1 MNKRD
6 FLKYIT
12 GLCAST
18 GIIALFHN
26 NNKAYG
32 RLCKSDII
40 NDYLENSEWKWKKE
54 ALFYEVANNVVY
66 CKLCPNLCVLKNGG
80 RGLCKARVN
89 HSGMLYSHSYGNPC
103 SLYNDPVE
111 KKPLFHFLP
120 GSRTLSFA
128 VAGCNLHCLNCQ
140 NWAISQIKP
149 EDAYNYDL
157 TPSQIVD
164 KAITA
169 GSKSISYTY
178 SEPTTFYE
186 YVADT
191 SKLSHTKGLKNIYV
205 SNGYI
210 NEKPLRYLAKHLDA
224 ANIDLKSFS
233 NEIYNKLNSGTLQ
246 PVLDTLKILK
256 EENVW
261 IEITNLV
268 IPQWTDDMKMISSM
282 CEWLVQNNFQNYP
295 LHFSRFF
302 PVYKLTNIPSTP
314 LATLEKARNIAIGK
328 GMKYVYIGNVP
339 NTNYENTICPEC
351 KKILVERKGFSI
363 LTNNIVNGRC
373 RFCNEKIPGIWM

>member
-1 MNKRD
+1 
-6 FLKYIT
+6 
-12 GLCAST
+12 
-18 GIIALFHN
+18 
-26 NNKAYG
+26 
-32 RLCKSDII
+32 
-40 NDYLENSEWKWKKE
+40 
-54 ALFYEVANNVVY
+54 
-66 CKLCPNLCVLKNGG
+66 
-80 RGLCKARVN
+80 
-89 HSGMLYSHSYGNPC
+89 
-103 SLYNDPVE
+103 
-111 KKPLFHFLP
+111 
-120 GSRTLSFA
+120 
-128 VAGCNLHCLNCQ
+128 
-140 NWAISQIKP
+140 
-149 EDAYNYDL
+149 
-157 TPSQIVD
+157 
-164 KAITA
+164 
-169 GSKSISYTY
+169 
-178 SEPTTFYE
+178 
-186 YVADT
+186 
-191 SKLSHTKGLKNIYV
+191 
-205 SNGYI
+205 
-210 NEKPLRYLAKHLDA
+210 
-224 ANIDLKSFS
+224 LKSFS
-233 NEIYNKLNSGTLQ
+233 KEIYNKLNSGTLQ

-302 PVYKLTNIPSTP
+302 PVYKLTNITPTP